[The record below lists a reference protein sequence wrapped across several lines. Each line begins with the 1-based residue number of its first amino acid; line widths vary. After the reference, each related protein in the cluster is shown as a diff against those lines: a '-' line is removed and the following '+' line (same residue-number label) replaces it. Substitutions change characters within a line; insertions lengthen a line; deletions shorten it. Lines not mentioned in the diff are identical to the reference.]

1 MRIRA
6 RLSTALRMLAIA
18 ALAMVSFN
26 FVAKRFMAENKQ
38 NMAGRGSIVVIGG
51 GLAGMSAALE
61 ALHQA
66 RNTVVTLLEKE
77 ARLGGNSAK
86 ASSGI
91 NGAETRTQ
99 AAQGIEDSIK
109 TFAQDTTA
117 SGRGRSSKILV
128 DKLTQDSAQ
137 AVAWLQDL
145 GVDLRILAR
154 LGGHSVA
161 RTHRLPEINGRAQ
174 PVGWSIVSTLSKHLD
189 KMWSGGSGRLRIVT
203 NAQATA
209 LLADAADKGVSGV
222 EFLANGKV
230 ERVQAN
236 ALVLATGGFA
246 GAHAG
251 FLDKYAPQVAALA
264 TTNGPFAT
272 GDGLQLG
279 TALGA
284 DLVDM
289 DQVQVHPTG
298 FVRPSDVD
306 NPTKFLAAEALRGAG
321 GVLLN
326 ARGMRFV
333 DELDTRDRVTAAI
346 TSNCSAPDT
355 RAHHSS
361 TGTQE
366 GPDAAAFLVLTQEAA
381 DRFGHGALAFYERMG
396 LISQAAGMEEL
407 AKALR
412 VNEATLRQSVSEAS
426 MYFWG
431 VVTPVTHYCMGGLR
445 FDVKARVLQASG
457 QPIRGLFAAGE
468 VTGGLHGANR
478 LAGNSLLECVVFGRE
493 AGRQASAFASLVE
506 GSNL

>member
-6 RLSTALRMLAIA
+6 RLSIALRLLAIA
-18 ALAMVSFN
+18 VLATVGFN
-26 FVAKRFMAENKQ
+26 FIAEHFMAKPKQ
-38 NMAGRGSIVVIGG
+38 NMAGRGSIVVVGG

-61 ALHQA
+61 ALHQT

-99 AAQGIEDSIK
+99 AAQGVQDSIK

-117 SGRGRSSKILV
+117 SGRGRSSKGLV

-145 GVDLRILAR
+145 GVDLSILSR

-161 RTHRLPEINGRAQ
+161 RTHRLPEANGRAQ
-174 PVGWSIVSTLSKHLD
+174 PVGWSIISTLSKQLD
-189 KMWSGGSGRLRIVT
+189 KLASDGSGRLRIET

-209 LLADAADKGVSGV
+209 LLAEAGDKGVSGV
-222 EFLANGKV
+222 EFLVNGKV
-230 ERVQAN
+230 ERVQAS

-246 GAHAG
+246 GARAG
-251 FLDKYAPQVAALA
+251 ILDKYAPQVAALA

-284 DLVDM
+284 DLIDM

-298 FVRPSDVD
+298 FVRPGDAD
-306 NPTKFLAAEALRGAG
+306 NSTKVLAAEALRGAG
-321 GVLLN
+321 GVLVD

-346 TSNCSAPDT
+346 ISNCSAPDT
-355 RAHHSS
+355 RARHSS
-361 TGTQE
+361 TGPQE

-381 DRFGHGALAFYERMG
+381 DQFGHGALAFYRRMK
-396 LISQAAGMEEL
+396 LMSQAEGIGEL

-412 VNEATLRQSVSEAS
+412 VNEATLHQSIPKAS

-431 VVTPVTHYCMGGLR
+431 VVTPVAHYCMGGLR

-493 AGRQASAFASLVE
+493 AGRQASAFAS
-506 GSNL
+506 